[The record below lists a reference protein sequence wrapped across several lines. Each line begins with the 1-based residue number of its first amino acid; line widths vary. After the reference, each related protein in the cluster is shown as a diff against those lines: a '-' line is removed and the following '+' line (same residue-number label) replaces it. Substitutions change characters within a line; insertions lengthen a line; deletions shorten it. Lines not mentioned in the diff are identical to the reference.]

1 MCVSDPLRHLADIVE
16 GIEARAMDVTHVSMS
31 DGTDADGGSV
41 AEVDLTIPFCSAFG
55 DRSTVRLRSS
65 RIADDGSLGL
75 AFETTDPLLSPDDR
89 DVESQLVEAE
99 LTDDG
104 SIRALLHVSLPP
116 AVPSKDAPDH
126 AGMDAGASSD
136 SLSDSD
142 AEGNQVEDGH
152 KGTPRTGGSDDV
164 PPFRDREL
172 LAEVYDSCD
181 TFAEMTDALG
191 MDVTAETVRRYM
203 IDHGIHEATP
213 YNTSGGESE
222 NTADASADR
231 DKRETTAN
239 ATGDRVA
246 RETDDESDEHER
258 GASSGYDDS
267 GGYDH
272 SGRYDD
278 SGGYDH
284 SGRYDDSDGTGDSTD
299 EVTRQ
304 PGVDD
309 GPAEAEA
316 GLEDEGQI
324 VLTDGI
330 GLPDDIEVDRFVEAV
345 KDSRTIYEVT
355 KEIGISREDTVD
367 TLREY
372 NLLDLV
378 GGRLSGGG
386 RSEVTREEVVQRLRE
401 CTAEP
406 STVG

>member
-31 DGTDADGGSV
+31 DGTDADGGSA
-41 AEVDLTIPFCSAFG
+41 AEVGLTIPFCSAFG
-55 DRSTVRLRSS
+55 DGSTVRLSSS

-75 AFETTDPLLSPDDR
+75 AFETTDPLVSQDDR

-99 LTDDG
+99 LTEDG

-126 AGMDAGASSD
+126 AGTDAGASSD
-136 SLSDSD
+136 SSS
-142 AEGNQVEDGH
+142 ASHGEGSQVEDGH
-152 KGTPRTGGSDDV
+152 MVTPRTGGSDDV

-258 GASSGYDDS
+258 GASSG
-267 GGYDH
+267 
-272 SGRYDD
+272 YDD